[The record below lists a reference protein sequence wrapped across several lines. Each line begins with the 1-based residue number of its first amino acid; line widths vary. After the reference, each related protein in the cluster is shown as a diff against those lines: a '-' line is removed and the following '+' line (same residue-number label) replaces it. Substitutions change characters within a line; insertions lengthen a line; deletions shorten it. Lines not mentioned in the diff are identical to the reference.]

1 MLSMNAEFQ
10 SKVEEILKRNYQTLI
25 NNGKAQYSPG
35 AYAVAM
41 NPQTGEVLAMTGFSH
56 EQGSKEI
63 TENALGTI
71 TSAFD
76 PGSVVKAG
84 TLTAGWASNAISGN
98 QVLIDEPIRLQG
110 ASEKLCL

>member
-1 MLSMNAEFQ
+1 
-10 SKVEEILKRNYQTLI
+10 
-25 NNGKAQYSPG
+25 
-35 AYAVAM
+35 M

-110 ASEKLCL
+110 ASEKTLSLIEADKLLLMQSKHRNCLLIRI